1 MCNAILEEI
10 ESLMDANAEVIAKKI
25 NLLQA
30 IQFWRDAW
38 DSVSKEAIQNCWKK
52 AQLKEW
58 QGMTSEFVDDE
69 ITTCDCLKYSSKCT
83 EYQIY
88 KMQSLPKPLAL

>member
-69 ITTCDCLKYSSKCT
+69 QGGLELLNWIKCELDNVRLSK
-83 EYQIY
+83 I
-88 KMQSLPKPLAL
+88 

>member
-10 ESLMDANAEVIAKKI
+10 ESLMDASAEVIAKKI

-30 IQFWRDAW
+30 IQFWRDAL

-69 ITTCDCLKYSSKCT
+69 QGGLELLNWIKCELDNVRLSK
-83 EYQIY
+83 I
-88 KMQSLPKPLAL
+88 

>member
-1 MCNAILEEI
+1 
-10 ESLMDANAEVIAKKI
+10 MDANAEVIAKKI

-30 IQFWRDAW
+30 IQFWRDAL

-69 ITTCDCLKYSSKCT
+69 QGGLELLNWIMCELDNVWLSK
-83 EYQIY
+83 I
-88 KMQSLPKPLAL
+88 